1 MTGVDS
7 LRADSSGAEVASRR
21 GEWGT
26 AVVACGAHALHD
38 GYTDLIYVL
47 LPIWQKEFGIG
58 YAELGLLRAMYSG
71 TMAGLQIPSGLVAER
86 LGAAAVLAAGTS
98 LAGLGYCLA
107 GTSTGVGLLMITLF
121 LSGLGSSTQH
131 PLASAAVAHAF
142 AGPRSMQAI
151 GAYNFAGDVG
161 KMAIPAA
168 AALLMVV
175 LPWRAVLALI
185 GSLGLLAGLGIFLFL
200 PRADRNVPPLQPSEK
215 ERVASSVVDGRLAFP
230 VLISI
235 GVIDSATRMGFLLF
249 LPFLLTAKGASVPTL
264 GLALALVFAGGA
276 AGKLVCGFLGARIG
290 VIATVWLT
298 EGLTALLILMLLPL
312 PLSPAL
318 MLLPAV
324 GVVLNGTSSVL
335 YGSVPDVVAAPRR
348 TRAFSM
354 FYTAT
359 IGAGATSPVLYG
371 ALGDALGVPAAVT
384 IVACLVLVAL
394 PLSLALRPSLA
405 KAHLARI
412 EPVG

>member
-7 LRADSSGAEVASRR
+7 LHAASSGAGVATKRNERR
-21 GEWGT
+21 T

-58 YAELGLLRAMYSG
+58 YAELGVLRAMYSG

-98 LAGLGYCLA
+98 LAGIGYCLA
-107 GTSTGVGLLMITLF
+107 GASTGVGLLMITLF
-121 LSGLGSSTQH
+121 LCGLGSSTQH

-142 AGPRSMQAI
+142 AGPRSMRAI
-151 GAYNFAGDVG
+151 GAYNFAGDIG

-168 AALLMVV
+168 AALLLVV
-175 LPWRAVLALI
+175 LPWRAVLALL
-185 GSLGLLAGLGIFLFL
+185 GSLGLLAGLGIFLLL
-200 PRADRNVPPLQPSEK
+200 PRAAGHLAPLQPSEK
-215 ERVASSVVDGRLAFP
+215 KQVASSVVSGRLAFP

-264 GLALALVFAGGA
+264 GLALSLVFVGGA
-276 AGKLVCGFLGARIG
+276 AGKLVCGFLGTRIG
-290 VIATVWLT
+290 AVATVWLT
-298 EGLTALLILMLLPL
+298 EGLTALLILVLLLLPL

-318 MLLPAV
+318 MLLPLT
-324 GVVLNGTSSVL
+324 GVALNGTSSVL
-335 YGSVPDVVAAPRR
+335 YGSVPDVVSAPRR
-348 TRAFSM
+348 ARAFSL

-359 IGAGATSPVLYG
+359 IGAGALSPVLYG
-371 ALGDALGVPAAVT
+371 AIGDALGVHAAVT
-384 IVACLVLVAL
+384 IVACLVLLAL

-405 KAHLARI
+405 SVAAHL
-412 EPVG
+412 

>member
-7 LRADSSGAEVASRR
+7 LHADSSRAAVATKRNERR
-21 GEWGT
+21 T

-58 YAELGLLRAMYSG
+58 YAELGVLRAMYSG

-98 LAGLGYCLA
+98 LAGIGYCLA
-107 GTSTGVGLLMITLF
+107 GASTGVGLLMITLF
-121 LSGLGSSTQH
+121 LCGLGSSTQH

-142 AGPRSMQAI
+142 AGPRSMRAI
-151 GAYNFAGDVG
+151 GAYNFAGDIG

-168 AALLMVV
+168 AALLLVV
-175 LPWRAVLALI
+175 LPWRAVLALL
-185 GSLGLLAGLGIFLFL
+185 GSLGLLAGLGIFLLL
-200 PRADRNVPPLQPSEK
+200 PRAAGHLAPLQPSEK
-215 ERVASSVVDGRLAFP
+215 KHVASSVVGGRLAFP

-264 GLALALVFAGGA
+264 GLALSLVFVGGA
-276 AGKLVCGFLGARIG
+276 AGKLVCGFLGTRIG
-290 VIATVWLT
+290 AIATVWLT
-298 EGLTALLILMLLPL
+298 EGLTALLILVLLPL

-318 MLLPAV
+318 MLLPLT
-324 GVVLNGTSSVL
+324 GVALNGTSSVL
-335 YGSVPDVVAAPRR
+335 YGSVPDVVSAPRR
-348 TRAFSM
+348 ARAFSL

-359 IGAGATSPVLYG
+359 IGAGAISPVLYG
-371 ALGDALGVPAAVT
+371 AIGDALGVGAAIT
-384 IVACLVLVAL
+384 IVACVVLLAL

-405 KAHLARI
+405 SVAAHL
-412 EPVG
+412 